1 MPNPE
6 HGYLLF
12 HPESQRTMTKVK
24 QHQDEFNGG
33 VLDFSTAL
41 NIPFAKIYLL
51 VIKSTG
57 FP

>member
-6 HGYLLF
+6 HCYLLF
-12 HPESQRTMTKVK
+12 HPESQCTMTKVI
-24 QHQDEFNGG
+24 QHQDEFNGS

-41 NIPFAKIYLL
+41 NIPFAQIYLL
-51 VIKSTG
+51 VTKSMG

>member
-12 HPESQRTMTKVK
+12 HPESQCTMTKVK
-24 QHQDEFNGG
+24 QHQDEFNGS

-41 NIPFAKIYLL
+41 NIPFAQIYLL
-51 VIKSTG
+51 VTKSTG